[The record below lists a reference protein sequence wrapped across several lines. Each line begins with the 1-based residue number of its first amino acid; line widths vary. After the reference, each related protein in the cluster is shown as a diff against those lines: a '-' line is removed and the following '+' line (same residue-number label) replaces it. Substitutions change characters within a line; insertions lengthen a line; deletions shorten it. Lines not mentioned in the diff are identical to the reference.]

1 MPAAATAG
9 HPAKWVGLSVLG
21 VVFGD
26 LGRSL
31 LHTLTEIERFRRVAP
46 LHVVQSPYNLF
57 ERATEVELL
66 PYCQR
71 NDIVTFGSSALCR
84 GLLSGCMR
92 PATTFMDARPGYQ
105 RCALGRPSPRASGGG
120 ARFCGLVA
128 QQCGPDAD
136 SADHQEG
143 DRGSCRLRVR
153 PASASRRRAAKIALV
168 IEERWR
174 LAHIFT

>member
-1 MPAAATAG
+1 MTTSNSMPAAATAG

-153 PASASRRRAAKIALV
+153 PASASRRRAAK
-168 IEERWR
+168 
-174 LAHIFT
+174 